1 MRQPKAL
8 PLLACAQMCKFFSH
22 YGMRALLV
30 LYLVEKLRFSDA
42 EAFGINALFIGLVEL
57 GGIFGGILADRYL
70 GLRRAFGLGALL
82 LAAGYASLVAEK
94 GLFFSLALIVLGS
107 SLFTSNITA
116 LLGAAYEEEDPR
128 RRKGFTLFYM
138 VQNIGALIS
147 TAVCGIISEK
157 YGFRAGFA
165 FCATGMLCGCALLF
179 AKRRLL
185 AGLGNAPFNTKS
197 RLLLAPAALLF
208 GGIALVISLVISRE
222 RMMLPVLPWLTV
234 GLFLFFAVKLL
245 RDPDLPRE
253 KVCLLLIY
261 LGALVLFFAA
271 EDQICSSLMLFTERE
286 SGRTLFGWTIPSS
299 MIMTLNPIVILV
311 LGSILGSMFA
321 RFRIRLILPFIL
333 VASAFALLRYASVFG
348 VIVMISLAELMIAP
362 LIFSF
367 ASEVASKGK
376 AGMVMGMIPIAFS
389 LAVML
394 GGKMS
399 KMVALD
405 ESGYG
410 SGFGKV
416 ALLVLVGGI
425 ILELLRKGF
434 SYEKRTVS

>member
-82 LAAGYASLVAEK
+82 LAAGYASLAAEK

-116 LLGAAYEEEDPR
+116 MLGAAYEEKDPR

-138 VQNIGALIS
+138 VQNIGALVS

-165 FCATGMLCGCALLF
+165 FCASGMLCGCALLF

-185 AGLGNAPFNTKS
+185 AGLGNAPCNTKS
-197 RLLLAPAALLF
+197 GLLLAPAALLF
-208 GGIALVISLVISRE
+208 GGIALVISQE
-222 RMMLPVLPWLTV
+222 RMMLPILPWLTA
-234 GLFLFFAVKLL
+234 GIFLFFAVKLL

-253 KVCLLLIY
+253 KVRLLLVY

-271 EDQICSSLMLFTERE
+271 EDQICSSLMLFAERE

-321 RFRIRLILPFIL
+321 RFRIRLIIPFIL

-376 AGMVMGMIPIAFS
+376 AGMMMGMIPIAFS

-394 GGKMS
+394 GGRMS

-410 SGFGKV
+410 SGFCKV

>member
-30 LYLVEKLRFSDA
+30 LYLVEKLRFSDS

-138 VQNIGALIS
+138 VQNIGALVS

-165 FCATGMLCGCALLF
+165 FCASGMLCGCALLF

-185 AGLGNAPFNTKS
+185 AGLGNESYIGYKPKS
-197 RLLLAPAALLF
+197 GLLLAPAALLL
-208 GGIALVISLVISRE
+208 GGIALVISQE
-222 RMMLPVLPWLTV
+222 RMMLPVLPWLTA

-245 RDPDLPRE
+245 RDPDLHRE
-253 KVCLLLIY
+253 KVRLLLVY

-271 EDQICSSLMLFTERE
+271 EDQICSSLMLFAERE

-311 LGSILGSMFA
+311 LGSILGSMVA

-348 VIVMISLAELMIAP
+348 VIVMISIAELMIAP

-367 ASEVASKGK
+367 ASEVASKEK